1 MRMKPLLA
9 IAAIAALAVAIAG
22 CAPPQSQVPSVT
34 QTTPKGFDPRV
45 TLDVQGVGKAEVKA
59 SRITHG
65 PEQVFVIALPKLFAG
80 NGVATT
86 VFFMPKGSPHPAGAS
101 QGNDWYKANG
111 DPATSYTWTTSDDDE
126 ATHRLNTVETWAYN
140 RSWFQARFEGE
151 GYAADG
157 VIASSYDEFITIT
170 HPLGDAKGWNLKPR
184 LTFSP
189 AAPAGLAMV
198 SWDNQ
203 GDLIPHAALAMAHMA
218 EDKYKIINSYQ
229 LELDF
234 SVTSQDDMPLDG
246 LTKDHFKL
254 RSLET
259 TPYHEGTARPT
270 FELEARGKG
279 QYTVRVGFRH
289 AFRPETVSVDLALRD
304 IPFVHDVEY

>member
-9 IAAIAALAVAIAG
+9 VAALAVAIAG
-22 CAPPQSQVPSVT
+22 CTAPQTQVSSVT
-34 QTTPKGFDPRV
+34 QTTPKGFAPRV

-59 SRITHG
+59 SRITNG

-101 QGNDWYKANG
+101 QSNDWYKANG
-111 DPATSYTWTTSDDDE
+111 DPATSYTWTTSDDEE
-126 ATHRLNTVETWAYN
+126 ATHRLNAVETSAYN

-151 GYAADG
+151 GYAAEG

-170 HPLGDAKGWNLKPR
+170 HTLGDARGWNLKPL

-198 SWDNQ
+198 AWGNQ
-203 GDLIPHAALAMAHMA
+203 GLIPQAALAMAHMA
-218 EDKYKIINSYQ
+218 EDKYKTINSYQ

-234 SVTSQDDMPLDG
+234 SVTSQDAMPLDG

-259 TPYHEGTARPT
+259 TPYHEGTALPT
-270 FELEARGKG
+270 FALEARGNG

-289 AFRPETVSVDLALRD
+289 AVRPETVSVDLALRD